1 MAEMK
6 TVFKFAYQLWHTMT
20 KEDIA
25 EQVKIGSLAE
35 KDYREIVGEE
45 YPSEVAE

>member
-1 MAEMK
+1 MK

-20 KEDIA
+20 KEGVAA
-25 EQVKIGSLAE
+25 EVRKGSLTE

>member
-1 MAEMK
+1 MK

-20 KEDIA
+20 KEDVAA
-25 EQVKIGSLAE
+25 EVEKGSLTE

-45 YPSEVAE
+45 YPADAE